1 MRVGDRIEENMAWS
15 YETPFDEGESY
26 AGYIAFYWDKADQW
40 LEDDEE
46 IVDQPY
52 TPQEED

>member
-1 MRVGDRIEENMAWS
+1 VGDRIEENLAWS

-26 AGYIAFYWDKADQW
+26 AGYIAFYGDRVDQW

-46 IVDQPY
+46 FVDP
-52 TPQEED
+52 PRNPREKD